1 MNKDKLRSIG
11 RLRAAHGAQPNI
23 PPIKAEG
30 WKVVA
35 SHSHPDLPIIYT
47 TGNLGYADLIMN
59 QIRHLKATGFDQWHN
74 YVVFTFDR
82 KLKKALSTWKFVHV
96 VCLRS
101 SAFQKLLKKDSSAA
115 VQFKKG
121 NWNTITMFKLLC
133 TWFVT
138 VEEHRTAFYFDPDVV
153 FLKNPLETLPAS
165 SSLLQLQKGSPYC
178 SGIIWCDDEELADL
192 FFNPKWWLSVQDDDE
207 TYLNEHIAY
216 LIREGTIEKSR
227 IQELPF
233 GQYPNGLIW
242 CKSNNDNDRKD
253 AWNAFKTEHD
263 PIVMHF
269 NHLAG
274 TERKMAIMEQCG
286 LWITPLRSMETLISP
301 LNRLVSN
308 APPTL
313 ERRFWENTQD
323 LRSTM
328 DFLFVEWTELAGLMR
343 KNPRRARE
351 WRKKLQSWCRRVIS
365 SDGRYFTIVQHC
377 KGVYGSTGIVLP
389 SNVRII
395 GTSDPTAATRLE
407 YSNEAEQIRPPD
419 ITIPLLPRQTISL
432 SDDNRD
438 VFLSFQGRFDT
449 HRIRRDM
456 REVFEASSGVVIKRS
471 GAHSDY
477 VKLLQRSV
485 FALCP
490 RGFGNTS
497 FRLWESL
504 QAGAIPVYIG
514 DVFSLPSG
522 FPVDELCILCQPN
535 EMQNLEE
542 RLRAISAERIAEY
555 QQAIRQNRSKWCTV
569 DGMISY
575 ICNRIA
581 GINTVSKQE

>member
-11 RLRAAHGAQPNI
+11 RLRAARDAQPNI

-30 WKVVA
+30 WRAVA
-35 SHSHPDLPIIYT
+35 SQSNPDLPIVYT
-47 TGNLGYADLIMN
+47 TGNLGYADLVIN
-59 QIRHLKATGFDQWHN
+59 QIRHLKATGFDQWNN

-82 KLKKALSTWKFVHV
+82 KLKKALSTWEFVHV

-101 SAFQKLLKKDSSAA
+101 SAFQRLLKKDSSNA

-138 VEEHRTAFYFDPDVV
+138 VVEHRVAFYFDPDVV
-153 FLKNPLETLPAS
+153 FLRNPLETLPAS
-165 SSLLQLQKGSPYC
+165 ASLQLQKGSPYC
-178 SGIIWCDDEELADL
+178 SGIVWCDDEELADL
-192 FFNPKWWLSVQDDDE
+192 FFNPKWWVGVVQDDDE
-207 TYLNEHIAY
+207 TYLNEHITY
-216 LIREGTIEKSR
+216 LIQEGTIGP
-227 IQELPF
+227 IQTLPF
-233 GQYPNGLIW
+233 GKYPNGLIW
-242 CKSNNDNDRKD
+242 CQSHNDSDRKRE
-253 AWNAFKTEHD
+253 WNTFKTEHD

-274 TERKMAIMEQCG
+274 TERKMKTMEQCG

-313 ERRFWENTQD
+313 ERRFWENTRD

-328 DFLFVEWTELAGLMR
+328 DFLFVEWTELASLMK

-351 WRKKLQSWCRRVIS
+351 WRKKLQAWCRRVIS
-365 SDGRYFTIVQHC
+365 PDRRYFTIVQHC

-389 SNVRII
+389 NNVRII

-407 YSNEAEQIRPPD
+407 YNNNTDQIRRPN

-432 SDDNRD
+432 CDERRD

-456 REVFEASSGVVIKRS
+456 LKVFEKSNGVVIRRS

-514 DVFSLPSG
+514 DVYSLPLG
-522 FPVDELCILCQPN
+522 FPADELCILCHPN
-535 EMQNLEE
+535 EMKDLEK
-542 RLRAISAERIAEY
+542 RLRAISSERIAEY
-555 QQAIRQNRSKWCTV
+555 QQAIRKHRTKWCTV
-569 DGMISY
+569 DGMVSY
-575 ICNRIA
+575 ICTHIA
-581 GINTVSKQE
+581 GSFRI